1 MEQEPK
7 LTPKQSAF
15 VDAYC
20 SNGGNGKQACID
32 AGYSSKVAHVQSNEN
47 LNKPNVQKAIQL
59 RQKPIAEKRKITRE
73 SLLAE
78 IEEGQQMAKDLGKP
92 EVFIRGA
99 EIKAKMLGLNEP
111 QKIELSGTIKTK
123 IVRKFG
129 ERHAD

>member
-1 MEQEPK
+1 MEQKEPK

-20 SNGGNGKQACID
+20 SNGGNGRQACID
-32 AGYSSKVAHVQSNEN
+32 AGYSPKVAHAQSNEN
-47 LNKPNVQKAIQL
+47 LNKPYIQKAIQI
-59 RQKPIAEKRKITRE
+59 RQNPIAQARKITRE

-111 QKIELSGTIKTK
+111 EKIELSGGIEQKIKVNVAFK
-123 IVRKFG
+123 
-129 ERHAD
+129 